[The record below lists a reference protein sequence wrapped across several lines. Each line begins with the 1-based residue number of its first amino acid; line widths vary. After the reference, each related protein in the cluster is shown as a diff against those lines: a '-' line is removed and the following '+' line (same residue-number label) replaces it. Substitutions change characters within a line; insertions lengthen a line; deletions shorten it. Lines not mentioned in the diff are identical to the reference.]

1 MLTTKFQGVMII
13 KVGNIRKLNKPLTEQ
28 QGEYLLAL
36 NVNPDV
42 FVNPRAG

>member
-13 KVGNIRKLNKPLTEQ
+13 KVGDTRRLNKPLTEQ
-28 QGEYLLAL
+28 QREYLLAL
-36 NVNPDV
+36 NVNPNV